1 MRKHAKRAKSLI
13 YQKLN
18 QFRNHLKKVVSES
31 LRPEGAGVRTT
42 LAPQTRVLESLLAS
56 RRRMCSSYG
65 LPARKS
71 GVALEA
77 SP

>member
-1 MRKHAKRAKSLI
+1 MRKHAKIAKSLI

-31 LRPEGAGVRTT
+31 LRPEGPGVRNHLGDRNRLLET
-42 LAPQTRVLESLLAS
+42 LLQA
-56 RRRMCSSYG
+56 RRRMCSRYG

-71 GVALEA
+71 GVTLE
-77 SP
+77 SSQ